1 MRFLSTKGRVAPVAL
16 CALMISAC
24 GTGGPDVPVADDDR
38 VGFFTDLTELEL
50 MLAVQ
55 QSVEI
60 AVATDL
66 RGSWGALVNTLSMSN
81 GSCPVIQGDSWDD
94 MCSTEES
101 SFNGFMSWQVSS
113 EGPSAERILSGDAV
127 VGTASMVAFEF
138 DGEGTDQFD
147 DYGTGWVYQSDLA
160 STVTGELAFD
170 AANSLTP
177 GGFRT
182 DMFLYY
188 EGGDA
193 NYFEADGEVLLFDH
207 LFLDRFDSV
216 AIDLEFQG
224 PLGADADDCGLEP
237 RGLVSF
243 RDSDAHWYDVVF
255 EPKYQSNLDYENDP
269 YSACDGCGTVYYRG
283 FEQPDRVCLDFSF
296 LWDRVLTQPDPS
308 AYAI

>member
-1 MRFLSTKGRVAPVAL
+1 VAVEAE
-16 CALMISAC
+16 S
-24 GTGGPDVPVADDDR
+24 DR
-38 VGFFTDLTELEL
+38 VGYATDLTEVEL

-60 AVATDL
+60 AVDTDL
-66 RGSWGALVNTLSMSN
+66 RASWAALVNTLSMSN
-81 GSCPVIQGDSWDD
+81 DSCPVIQGDSWSD
-94 MCSTEES
+94 MCTTDES
-101 SFNGFMSWQVSS
+101 SFNGFMSWQVDTD
-113 EGPSAERILSGDAV
+113 GPLSERILSGDAV
-127 VGTASMVAFEF
+127 VGTESMVAFEF
-138 DGEGTDQFD
+138 DGDGNDRFE
-147 DYGTGWVYQSDLA
+147 DYGSGWVYQSDLA
-160 STVTGELAFD
+160 ATVTGDLAFRPG
-170 AANSLTP
+170 ASLTP

-193 NYFEADGEVLLFDH
+193 NYFEADGEVLLFDY
-207 LFLDRFDSV
+207 LFLERFDSV
-216 AIDLEFQG
+216 SIDVEFQG
-224 PLGADADDCGLEP
+224 PTGADADDCVMEP

-283 FEQPDRVCLDFSF
+283 FEQTDRVCLDFSF
-296 LWDRVLTQPDPS
+296 LWDRVLTQPDLT